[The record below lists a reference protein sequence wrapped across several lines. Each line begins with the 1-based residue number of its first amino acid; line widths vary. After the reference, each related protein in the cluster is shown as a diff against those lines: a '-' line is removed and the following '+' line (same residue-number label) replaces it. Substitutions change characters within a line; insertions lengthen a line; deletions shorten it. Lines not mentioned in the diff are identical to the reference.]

1 MDKARDS
8 FDFHG
13 LGQAIKQAREEKG
26 WTQAQLAEKVGRVDK
41 TISNIESQGQAPS
54 FVAFFRI
61 VTLLGI
67 SVDQFFFEDIPGD
80 EGRRKRVDMLLSSLD
95 DNELMVVEATAEA
108 LKKARQGTS
117 E

>member
-8 FDFHG
+8 FDYRG
-13 LGQAIKQAREEKG
+13 LGQVIKQAREAKG
-26 WTQAQLAEKVGRVDK
+26 WTQAQLAEQVGRVDK
-41 TISNIESQGQAPS
+41 TISNIECQGQAPS

-67 SVDQFFFEDIPGD
+67 SVDQFFYEDDQED
-80 EGRRKRVDMLLSSLD
+80 EGRRKRIDRLLSSLD

-108 LKKARQGTS
+108 LKKARQGVS
-117 E
+117 K